1 MPSGKF
7 QAQRSVSPGR
17 GAFAFEAHAILK
29 LRVGM
34 LSPLSDLFAGV
45 TPALEVAEPHPD
57 LFSRPWWSP
66 GWWSPIE
73 PRIPAGGNGAFAVK

>member
-29 LRVGM
+29 LLVGM

-45 TPALEVAEPHPD
+45 APALEVAED
-57 LFSRPWWSP
+57 LIQICFLVH
-66 GWWSPIE
+66 
-73 PRIPAGGNGAFAVK
+73 GGLLVGGARLNREFRQEGTEHLP